1 MNLMQM
7 SFSGAVMILAVFVIR
22 AGLIHRLPKKLFIL
36 LWEAALLR
44 LLLPFSVPSP
54 LSVYTLACG
63 RLSGGNAAKP
73 LSPALYLIPQTTVVQ
88 TDADAVGAQIL
99 QSGIPEG
106 AAHGEV
112 SVYFLIWLLGA
123 LACAAFFAVSY
134 LRCYREFRTSLPLHS
149 EAAAGWLKK
158 HPLRREVRLRQSDR
172 VSTPLTY
179 GILRPVILLPTGMD
193 WENEKQME
201 YILLHEHIHIRH
213 FDAVKKMVMVSA
225 LCVHWFNPFVWMMY
239 LLFNRDMEL
248 ACDEGVVRHSGAQSR
263 RAYADTLIRM
273 EEKRSMALPFC
284 NNFSQNAV
292 RERIRAIMKTKKI
305 TIGIIVLC
313 AVIFAAVMILFATSA
328 DSRRQAKEPF
338 ETTAVGTDE
347 MDARESRTP
356 ADGENLAD
364 SAVGPEN
371 QNENMEK
378 TGEEEPPQA
387 EGREE
392 WTVLQYMIEGSLEET
407 PATLYA
413 GEGFSLYI
421 PDEDW
426 QIYDENPVEPEKMS
440 AVYLPSEGQ
449 IGLWVEYYEAGAA
462 DTQSA
467 FLSEGYAPAE
477 EEGRLQRQDGDV
489 LTEVRI
495 FGTENA
501 SWTVCSRRPAT
512 AEGTEGAAVRLEA
525 IAETFALTAGKQ
537 ENTGQSGITEQADD
551 IQDAERTAIRE
562 LATAFYTAYFSGNTE
577 EIRNYLSAAFD
588 GTPDVYDAL
597 DTADDIVIHKIKIPD
612 KTEDMADE
620 RSVSVEFTV
629 PGEDSYTYLSIQMVK
644 ESGEWKISF
653 YGLEK

>member
-63 RLSGGNAAKP
+63 GLSGGNAAKP
-73 LSPALYLIPQTTVVQ
+73 LSPALYLIPQTTVVR
-88 TDADAVGAQIL
+88 TDAGAVGAQIL
-99 QSGIPEG
+99 QSGISEG

-134 LRCYREFRTSLPLHS
+134 LRCYREFRTSLPLHN

-213 FDAVKKMVMVSA
+213 FDAVKKMIMVSA

-313 AVIFAAVMILFATSA
+313 AVIFTAVMILFATSA
-328 DSRRQAKEPF
+328 DRRRQAKEPF

-347 MDARESRTP
+347 TDAREER
-356 ADGENLAD
+356 
-364 SAVGPEN
+364 
-371 QNENMEK
+371 
-378 TGEEEPPQA
+378 
-387 EGREE
+387 
-392 WTVLQYMIEGSLEET
+392 TVLQYMIEGNLEET

-537 ENTGQSGITEQADD
+537 ENTGQSGSTERADGT
-551 IQDAERTAIRE
+551 QDAERTAIRE
-562 LATAFYTAYFSGNTE
+562 LATAFYTAYFSSNTE

-588 GTPDVYDAL
+588 GTPEVYDAP

-612 KTEDMADE
+612 ETEDMADE

>member
-1 MNLMQM
+1 
-7 SFSGAVMILAVFVIR
+7 MILAVFVIR

-63 RLSGGNAAKP
+63 GLSGGNAAKP

-112 SVYFLIWLLGA
+112 SVYFLIWLLGT
-123 LACAAFFAVSY
+123 LVCAAFFAVSY

-179 GILRPVILLPTGMD
+179 GILKPVILLPAGTD
-193 WENEKQME
+193 WESERQME

-284 NNFSQNAV
+284 NSFSQNAV

-328 DSRRQAKEPF
+328 DSRRQAEEPF
-338 ETTAVGTDE
+338 ETTAGGTDE
-347 MDARESRTP
+347 TDAREER
-356 ADGENLAD
+356 
-364 SAVGPEN
+364 
-371 QNENMEK
+371 
-378 TGEEEPPQA
+378 
-387 EGREE
+387 
-392 WTVLQYMIEGSLEET
+392 TVLQYMIEGSLEET

-413 GEGFSLYI
+413 REGFSLYI

>member
-112 SVYFLIWLLGA
+112 SVYFLIWLLGT
-123 LACAAFFAVSY
+123 LVCAAFFAVSY
-134 LRCYREFRTSLPLHS
+134 LRCYREFRTSLPLHC

-179 GILRPVILLPTGMD
+179 GILRPVILLPAGTD
-193 WENEKQME
+193 WENERQME

-328 DSRRQAKEPF
+328 DSRRQAEEPF
-338 ETTAVGTDE
+338 ETTAGGTDE
-347 MDARESRTP
+347 TDAREER
-356 ADGENLAD
+356 
-364 SAVGPEN
+364 
-371 QNENMEK
+371 
-378 TGEEEPPQA
+378 
-387 EGREE
+387 
-392 WTVLQYMIEGSLEET
+392 TVLQYMIEGSLEET

-449 IGLWVEYYEAGAA
+449 TGLWVEYYETGAA

-467 FLSEGYAPAE
+467 LLAEGYAPDAE
-477 EEGRLQRQDGDV
+477 GGRLQRQDGDV

-537 ENTGQSGITEQADD
+537 ENTGQSGSTERADGT
-551 IQDAERTAIRE
+551 QDAERTAIRE
-562 LATAFYTAYFSGNTE
+562 LATAFYTAYFSSNTE

-588 GTPDVYDAL
+588 GTPEVYDAP

-612 KTEDMADE
+612 ETEDMADE

>member
-63 RLSGGNAAKP
+63 GLSGGNATKP

-88 TDADAVGAQIL
+88 TDTDAVGAQIL
-99 QSGIPEG
+99 QSGISEG
-106 AAHGEV
+106 AAHGKV
-112 SVYFLIWLLGA
+112 SVYFLIWLFGA

-273 EEKRSMALPFC
+273 EEKQSMALPFC

-328 DSRRQAKEPF
+328 DSRRQAEEPF

-347 MDARESRTP
+347 TDAREER
-356 ADGENLAD
+356 
-364 SAVGPEN
+364 
-371 QNENMEK
+371 
-378 TGEEEPPQA
+378 
-387 EGREE
+387 
-392 WTVLQYMIEGSLEET
+392 TVLQYMTEGNLEET

-449 IGLWVEYYEAGAA
+449 IGLWVESYETGAS

-467 FLSEGYAPAE
+467 LLAEGYAPAE

-537 ENTGQSGITEQADD
+537 ENTGQADD

-562 LATAFYTAYFSGNTE
+562 LATAFYTAYFSGNTA

-588 GTPDVYDAL
+588 GTPEVYDAP

-612 KTEDMADE
+612 ETEDMADE

>member
-88 TDADAVGAQIL
+88 TDTDAVGAQIL
-99 QSGIPEG
+99 QSGISEG
-106 AAHGEV
+106 AAHGKV
-112 SVYFLIWLLGA
+112 SVYFLIWLFGA

-328 DSRRQAKEPF
+328 DSRRQAEEPF

-347 MDARESRTP
+347 TDAREER
-356 ADGENLAD
+356 
-364 SAVGPEN
+364 
-371 QNENMEK
+371 
-378 TGEEEPPQA
+378 
-387 EGREE
+387 
-392 WTVLQYMIEGSLEET
+392 TVLQYMTEGNLEET

-462 DTQSA
+462 DTESA
-467 FLSEGYAPAE
+467 LLAEGYAPAE

-537 ENTGQSGITEQADD
+537 ENTGQADD

-562 LATAFYTAYFSGNTE
+562 LATAFYTAYFSGNTA

-588 GTPDVYDAL
+588 GTPEVYDAP

-612 KTEDMADE
+612 ETEDMADE

>member
-63 RLSGGNAAKP
+63 GLSGGNAAKP

-112 SVYFLIWLLGA
+112 SVYFLIWLLGT
-123 LACAAFFAVSY
+123 LVCAAFFAVSY

-149 EAAAGWLKK
+149 EVAAGWLKK

-179 GILRPVILLPTGMD
+179 GILKPVILLPAGTD
-193 WENEKQME
+193 WESEKQME

-225 LCVHWFNPFVWMMY
+225 LCVHWLNPFVWMMY

-328 DSRRQAKEPF
+328 DSRWQAEEPF

-347 MDARESRTP
+347 TDAREER
-356 ADGENLAD
+356 
-364 SAVGPEN
+364 
-371 QNENMEK
+371 
-378 TGEEEPPQA
+378 
-387 EGREE
+387 
-392 WTVLQYMIEGSLEET
+392 TVLQYMTEGNLEET

-449 IGLWVEYYEAGAA
+449 IGLWVEYYETGAA

-467 FLSEGYAPAE
+467 FLAEGYAPDAE
-477 EEGRLQRQDGDV
+477 GGRMQRQDGDV

-512 AEGTEGAAVRLEA
+512 AEGAEGAAVRMEA

-588 GTPDVYDAL
+588 GTPEVYDAP
-597 DTADDIVIHKIKIPD
+597 DTADDIVIHEIKIPD
-612 KTEDMADE
+612 ETEDMADE

>member
-112 SVYFLIWLLGA
+112 SVYFLIWLLGT
-123 LACAAFFAVSY
+123 LVCAAFFAVSY

-179 GILRPVILLPTGMD
+179 GILKPVILLPAGTD
-193 WENEKQME
+193 WESERQME

-263 RAYADTLIRM
+263 RAYAETLIR
-273 EEKRSMALPFC
+273 K
-284 NNFSQNAV
+284 
-292 RERIRAIMKTKKI
+292 IGRAH
-305 TIGIIVLC
+305 V
-313 AVIFAAVMILFATSA
+313 
-328 DSRRQAKEPF
+328 
-338 ETTAVGTDE
+338 
-347 MDARESRTP
+347 
-356 ADGENLAD
+356 
-364 SAVGPEN
+364 
-371 QNENMEK
+371 
-378 TGEEEPPQA
+378 
-387 EGREE
+387 
-392 WTVLQYMIEGSLEET
+392 
-407 PATLYA
+407 
-413 GEGFSLYI
+413 
-421 PDEDW
+421 
-426 QIYDENPVEPEKMS
+426 
-440 AVYLPSEGQ
+440 
-449 IGLWVEYYEAGAA
+449 
-462 DTQSA
+462 
-467 FLSEGYAPAE
+467 
-477 EEGRLQRQDGDV
+477 
-489 LTEVRI
+489 
-495 FGTENA
+495 
-501 SWTVCSRRPAT
+501 
-512 AEGTEGAAVRLEA
+512 
-525 IAETFALTAGKQ
+525 
-537 ENTGQSGITEQADD
+537 
-551 IQDAERTAIRE
+551 
-562 LATAFYTAYFSGNTE
+562 
-577 EIRNYLSAAFD
+577 
-588 GTPDVYDAL
+588 
-597 DTADDIVIHKIKIPD
+597 
-612 KTEDMADE
+612 
-620 RSVSVEFTV
+620 
-629 PGEDSYTYLSIQMVK
+629 
-644 ESGEWKISF
+644 
-653 YGLEK
+653 

>member
-1 MNLMQM
+1 
-7 SFSGAVMILAVFVIR
+7 MILAVFVIR

-63 RLSGGNAAKP
+63 GLSGGNAAKP

-88 TDADAVGAQIL
+88 TDAGTVGAQIL
-99 QSGIPEG
+99 QSGISEG

-112 SVYFLIWLLGA
+112 SVYFLIWLLGT
-123 LACAAFFAVSY
+123 LVCAAFFAVSY

-179 GILRPVILLPTGMD
+179 GILKPVILLPAGTD
-193 WENEKQME
+193 WESEKQME

-328 DSRRQAKEPF
+328 DSRWQAEEPF
-338 ETTAVGTDE
+338 ETTAGGTDE
-347 MDARESRTP
+347 TDAREER
-356 ADGENLAD
+356 
-364 SAVGPEN
+364 
-371 QNENMEK
+371 
-378 TGEEEPPQA
+378 
-387 EGREE
+387 
-392 WTVLQYMIEGSLEET
+392 TVLQYMTEGSLEET

-449 IGLWVEYYEAGAA
+449 IGLWVEYYETGAA

-467 FLSEGYAPAE
+467 FLAEGYAPDAE
-477 EEGRLQRQDGDV
+477 GGRLQRQDGDV

-537 ENTGQSGITEQADD
+537 ENTGQADD

-562 LATAFYTAYFSGNTE
+562 LTTAFYTAYFSGNTE
-577 EIRNYLSAAFD
+577 EIRNYLSTAFD
-588 GTPDVYDAL
+588 GTPEVYDAP

-612 KTEDMADE
+612 ETEDMADE

>member
-63 RLSGGNAAKP
+63 GLSGGNATKP

-88 TDADAVGAQIL
+88 TDTDAVGAQIL
-99 QSGIPEG
+99 QSGISEG
-106 AAHGEV
+106 AAHGKV
-112 SVYFLIWLLGA
+112 SVYFLIWLFGA

-328 DSRRQAKEPF
+328 DSRRQAEEPF

-347 MDARESRTP
+347 TDAREER
-356 ADGENLAD
+356 
-364 SAVGPEN
+364 
-371 QNENMEK
+371 
-378 TGEEEPPQA
+378 
-387 EGREE
+387 
-392 WTVLQYMIEGSLEET
+392 TVLQYMTEGNLEET

-449 IGLWVEYYEAGAA
+449 IGLWVESYETGAS

-467 FLSEGYAPAE
+467 LLAEGYAPAE

-537 ENTGQSGITEQADD
+537 ENTGQADD

-562 LATAFYTAYFSGNTE
+562 LATAFYTAYFSGNTA

-588 GTPDVYDAL
+588 GTPEVYDTP
-597 DTADDIVIHKIKIPD
+597 DTADDIVIHEIKIPG

>member
-1 MNLMQM
+1 
-7 SFSGAVMILAVFVIR
+7 MILAVFVIR

-63 RLSGGNAAKP
+63 GLSGGNAAKP

-112 SVYFLIWLLGA
+112 SVYFLIWLLGT
-123 LACAAFFAVSY
+123 LVCAAFFAVSY

-179 GILRPVILLPTGMD
+179 GILKPVILLPAGTD
-193 WENEKQME
+193 WESERQME

-328 DSRRQAKEPF
+328 DSRRQAEEPF
-338 ETTAVGTDE
+338 ETTAGGTDE
-347 MDARESRTP
+347 TDAREER
-356 ADGENLAD
+356 
-364 SAVGPEN
+364 
-371 QNENMEK
+371 
-378 TGEEEPPQA
+378 
-387 EGREE
+387 
-392 WTVLQYMIEGSLEET
+392 TVLQYMIEGSLEET

-413 GEGFSLYI
+413 REGFSLYI